1 MMLAENLQILRKQN
15 GLSQEELAEKCQVSI
30 QAIAKWESGESVPTI
45 EKLIY
50 LAGLYEVTLDE
61 LVGRI
66 VIDKYAKAMEY
77 IKEFAADDIP
87 TVDEDDISAFTY
99 RNKMVEVLID
109 SFSHNIDIARI
120 CANERNVKY
129 GKYKNEYKVI
139 QVNKIKYNKENLL
152 NF

>member
-15 GLSQEELAEKCQVSI
+15 DLSQEELAEKCQVSR

-50 LAGLYEVTLDE
+50 LDGLYEVTLDE

-66 VIDKYAKAMEY
+66 VIDKYAKTMDY

-87 TVDEDDISAFTY
+87 TDDKDDISAIVARYLLFAKRMGLTGEQSLEGLQEIFLHG
-99 RNKMVEVLID
+99 VEV
-109 SFSHNIDIARI
+109 
-120 CANERNVKY
+120 
-129 GKYKNEYKVI
+129 
-139 QVNKIKYNKENLL
+139 
-152 NF
+152 

>member
-15 GLSQEELAEKCQVSI
+15 GFSQEELAEKCQVSR
-30 QAIAKWESGESVPTI
+30 QAIAKWESGESVPAI

-66 VIDKYAKAMEY
+66 VIDKYAKVKEY

-87 TVDEDDISAFTY
+87 TDDEDDISAIVRRYLLFANRMGLTGEQSLEGLQEIFLHG
-99 RNKMVEVLID
+99 VEV
-109 SFSHNIDIARI
+109 
-120 CANERNVKY
+120 
-129 GKYKNEYKVI
+129 
-139 QVNKIKYNKENLL
+139 
-152 NF
+152 

>member
-15 GLSQEELAEKCQVSI
+15 GLSQEGLAEKCQVSR

-66 VIDKYAKAMEY
+66 VIDKYAKVKEY
-77 IKEFAADDIP
+77 IKELAAEDIP
-87 TVDEDDISAFTY
+87 VDDEDDISAIVRRYLLFANRMGLTGEQSLEGLQEIFLHG
-99 RNKMVEVLID
+99 VE
-109 SFSHNIDIARI
+109 
-120 CANERNVKY
+120 
-129 GKYKNEYKVI
+129 
-139 QVNKIKYNKENLL
+139 
-152 NF
+152 

>member
-15 GLSQEELAEKCQVSI
+15 GFSQEELAEKCQVSR

-66 VIDKYAKAMEY
+66 VIDKYAKVKEY

-87 TVDEDDISAFTY
+87 TDDEDDISAIVRRYLLFANRMGLTGEQSLEGLQEIFLHG
-99 RNKMVEVLID
+99 VEV
-109 SFSHNIDIARI
+109 
-120 CANERNVKY
+120 
-129 GKYKNEYKVI
+129 
-139 QVNKIKYNKENLL
+139 
-152 NF
+152 

>member
-15 GLSQEELAEKCQVSI
+15 GFSQEELAEKCQVSR

-66 VIDKYAKAMEY
+66 VIDKYAKVKEY

-87 TVDEDDISAFTY
+87 TDDEDDISAIVTRYLLFAKRMGLTGEQSLEGLQEIFLHG
-99 RNKMVEVLID
+99 VEV
-109 SFSHNIDIARI
+109 
-120 CANERNVKY
+120 
-129 GKYKNEYKVI
+129 
-139 QVNKIKYNKENLL
+139 
-152 NF
+152 

>member
-15 GLSQEELAEKCQVSI
+15 GLSQEELAEKCQVSR

-50 LAGLYEVTLDE
+50 LAGVYEVTLDE

-66 VIDKYAKAMEY
+66 VINKYAKAMEY

-87 TVDEDDISAFTY
+87 MDDEDDISAIVTRYLLFAKRMGLTGEQSLEGLQEIFLHG
-99 RNKMVEVLID
+99 VE
-109 SFSHNIDIARI
+109 
-120 CANERNVKY
+120 E
-129 GKYKNEYKVI
+129 G
-139 QVNKIKYNKENLL
+139 
-152 NF
+152 

>member
-15 GLSQEELAEKCQVSI
+15 GLSQEELAEKCQVSR

-50 LAGLYEVTLDE
+50 LVGLYEVTLDE

-87 TVDEDDISAFTY
+87 TDDEDDISAIVARYLLFAKRMGLTGEQSLEGLQEIFLHG
-99 RNKMVEVLID
+99 VEV
-109 SFSHNIDIARI
+109 
-120 CANERNVKY
+120 
-129 GKYKNEYKVI
+129 
-139 QVNKIKYNKENLL
+139 
-152 NF
+152 

>member
-1 MMLAENLQILRKQN
+1 MKEVYIYMMLAENLQVLRKQN
-15 GLSQEELAEKCQVSI
+15 GLSQEELAEKCQVSR

-77 IKEFAADDIP
+77 IKEFAAEDIP
-87 TVDEDDISAFTY
+87 TDDEDDISAIVARYLLFAKRMGLTGEQSLEGLQEIFLHG
-99 RNKMVEVLID
+99 VEV
-109 SFSHNIDIARI
+109 
-120 CANERNVKY
+120 
-129 GKYKNEYKVI
+129 
-139 QVNKIKYNKENLL
+139 
-152 NF
+152 

>member
-15 GLSQEELAEKCQVSI
+15 GLSQEELAEKCQVSR

-50 LAGLYEVTLDE
+50 LDGLYEVTLDE

-87 TVDEDDISAFTY
+87 TDDKDDISAIVARYLLFAKRMGLTGEQSQEGLQGIFLHG
-99 RNKMVEVLID
+99 VEV
-109 SFSHNIDIARI
+109 
-120 CANERNVKY
+120 
-129 GKYKNEYKVI
+129 
-139 QVNKIKYNKENLL
+139 
-152 NF
+152 

>member
-15 GLSQEELAEKCQVSI
+15 GLSQEELAEKCQVSR

-66 VIDKYAKAMEY
+66 VIDKYAKVKEY
-77 IKEFAADDIP
+77 IKEFAANDIP
-87 TVDEDDISAFTY
+87 TDDEDDISAIVRRYLLFANRMGLTGEQSLEGLQEIFLHG
-99 RNKMVEVLID
+99 VE
-109 SFSHNIDIARI
+109 
-120 CANERNVKY
+120 
-129 GKYKNEYKVI
+129 
-139 QVNKIKYNKENLL
+139 
-152 NF
+152 

>member
-15 GLSQEELAEKCQVSI
+15 GFSQEELAEKCQVSR

-66 VIDKYAKAMEY
+66 VIDKYAKVKEY
-77 IKEFAADDIP
+77 IKEFAANDIP
-87 TVDEDDISAFTY
+87 TDDEDDISAIVRRYLLFVNRMGLTGEQSLEGLQEIFLHG
-99 RNKMVEVLID
+99 VE
-109 SFSHNIDIARI
+109 
-120 CANERNVKY
+120 
-129 GKYKNEYKVI
+129 
-139 QVNKIKYNKENLL
+139 
-152 NF
+152 